1 MSETKTILHEYEAG
15 DGTKEV
21 LVFRQPTI
29 KAIVDVMA
37 YRRWLWTEYSVTEMA
52 RQIRDV
58 YEDFKVLPPDTDAKA
73 WAEKRNAAL
82 WDAIDRAS
90 DEDKHKK
97 SKAEYWGV
105 AELLKHLDGIQ
116 TPTWLLKAPTDE
128 TRDAWLDSNILK
140 RRSRNQAVL
149 DVLSEVFGEGE
160 VERPGT
166 DEAA

>member
-1 MSETKTILHEYEAG
+1 MSEPTKILHEYEAG
-15 DGTKEV
+15 VGNKET
-21 LVFRQPTI
+21 LVFRKPKI
-29 KAIVDVMA
+29 AAIVDVMA

-58 YEDFKVLPPDTDAKA
+58 YEDFKDLPPETDPKA

-82 WDAIDRAS
+82 WGAIDRAS

-97 SKAEYWGV
+97 SKAEYWGM
-105 AELLKHLDGIQ
+105 AELLKHLDGVQ
-116 TPTWLLKAPTDE
+116 TKAGLIEAPTDD